1 MCSHTKYLIL
11 IKKKAFFEENSL
23 VYLAGEP
30 KVATFALSKENNPAG
45 FDKKIRFLVQN
56 RFKVNRLFLYRFLVF
71 GY

>member
-1 MCSHTKYLIL
+1 MFLRGKSWS
-11 IKKKAFFEENSL
+11 ERR
-23 VYLAGEP
+23 